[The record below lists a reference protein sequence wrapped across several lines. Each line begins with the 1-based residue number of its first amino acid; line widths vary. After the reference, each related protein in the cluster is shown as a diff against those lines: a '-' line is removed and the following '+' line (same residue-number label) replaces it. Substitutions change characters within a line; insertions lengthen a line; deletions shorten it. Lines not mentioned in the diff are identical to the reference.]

1 MLTKMIKVN
10 WILDRTKKKQKW
22 RRDTRRECKQQ
33 SNTKGTKL
41 EFMRQKQSIK
51 SSSFGL

>member
-10 WILDRTKKKQKW
+10 WSLDRTKKKQR